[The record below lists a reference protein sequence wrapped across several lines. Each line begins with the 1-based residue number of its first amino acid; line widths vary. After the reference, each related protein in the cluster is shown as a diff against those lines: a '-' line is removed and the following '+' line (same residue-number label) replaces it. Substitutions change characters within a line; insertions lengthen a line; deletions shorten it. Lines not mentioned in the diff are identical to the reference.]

1 VINVVPII
9 QGIEREN
16 MPKENT
22 FIIPT
27 IQRGFLKKCLETLYK
42 YTPDNFYVFVI
53 DQTPD
58 GLYQPEYKGVHLW
71 IRPYRNL
78 GFAKAHNTGIMISQT
93 PYVTLLN
100 DDVEFIDSG
109 WWQGIEDTFAMDEKI
124 VAVNPNSPK
133 EGAWGYGLTNDNKDT
148 WVPKEGFVR
157 DEDGKSVIPVIDGKP
172 INTPELAKEHYDGLI
187 NRHPIWTKDT
197 LCDALAMWCT
207 TFTREGLKKVG
218 LLDERFYP
226 AGGEDYSMMCD
237 IYSRGLRAVGTTK
250 SWVWHHWGKSKDDIS
265 EKDPT
270 NPIFSRP
277 RWNANEEIWGDE
289 FDVWGH
295 TIGQDGKRVPLKRLL
310 PKLVDDL

>member
-1 VINVVPII
+1 MSK
-9 QGIEREN
+9 R
-16 MPKENT
+16 NT
-22 FIIPT
+22 FIIPV
-27 IQRGFLKKCLETLYK
+27 IRGDFLQECISTLYK
-42 YTPDNFYVFVI
+42 YTPNNFYVLVV
-53 DQTPD
+53 DNTPD
-58 GLYQPEYKGVHLW
+58 GIDQSIYKGLVHLW
-71 IRPYRNL
+71 LTPYRNL
-78 GFAKAHNTGIMISQT
+78 GFSKSHNMGIVLSQT
-93 PYVTLLN
+93 SYITLLN
-100 DDVEFIDSG
+100 DDVIFIDNR
-109 WWQGIEDTFAMDEKI
+109 WWQGIEDTFATDEKI

-148 WVPKEGFVR
+148 WVPREGFIF
-157 DEDGKSVIPVIDGKP
+157 DGEKSVTP
-172 INTPELAKEHYDGLI
+172 IIHGLNINNPELARLHYDDLL
-187 NRHPIWTKDT
+187 NMHPIWQKDT

-226 AGGEDYSMMCD
+226 AGGEDYCMMCE
-237 IYSRGLRAVGTTK
+237 IYSIGLRAVGTTK

-265 EKDPT
+265 EKNPT

-295 TIGQDGKRVPLKRLL
+295 VNLPDGTRKPLKRIL